1 MMSWSRLLAWA
12 AFGADGLINFT
23 LSLWL
28 LRVLYRYGARR
39 ELPWFFLYVVSEF
52 ISNVVNYGV
61 WITNRGLYLPISWSL
76 EILRVALVMAAVQES
91 LLRIFRNLRV
101 LLRWTAPIVIAV
113 VALYSIWRTSHTPF
127 PQDRV
132 AAFVLAAEFSF
143 PFGIAIVC
151 TVMALLIWFVPE
163 SSASRAEAMIEGAT
177 IVSLAWV
184 VWSISFSYFGPSVRP
199 FAQYLPD
206 LGYFVA
212 ARYWITA
219 FARPVVKVGFNDIKI
234 TPEQAVAILRQDRR
248 AIDEIDRSL

>member
-1 MMSWSRLLAWA
+1 MMSWSRLLAWT
-12 AFGADGLINFT
+12 AFYGDVSINFI

-52 ISNVVNYGV
+52 MFNVVNFGV
-61 WITNRGLYLPISWSL
+61 WLTHRSLYLPIIWCL
-76 EILRVALVMAAVQES
+76 GVLRVALMMAAVQES
-91 LLRIFRNLRV
+91 LLQIFRNLRI
-101 LLRWTAPIVIAV
+101 LLRWIAPVVITV

-132 AAFVLAAEFSF
+132 AAFELATEFAF
-143 PFGIAIVC
+143 PLGVAIVC

-184 VWSISFSYFGPSVRP
+184 VWSISFSYFGPGARP
-199 FAQYLPD
+199 VAQYLPD

-219 FARPVVKVGFNDIKI
+219 FARPVVKVGFKDIKI

>member
-1 MMSWSRLLAWA
+1 MMSWSRLLSWT
-12 AFGADGLINFT
+12 AFWGDGLINFI

-28 LRVLYRYGARR
+28 LRVLFRHGGRKD
-39 ELPWFFLYVVSEF
+39 LPWFFLYVISEF
-52 ISNVVNYGV
+52 LANVVNYGV
-61 WITNRGLYLPISWSL
+61 WITNRRLYLPISWSL
-76 EILRVALVMAAVQES
+76 EILRMALMMAAVQES
-91 LLRIFRNLRV
+91 LLQIFKNLRI
-101 LLRWTAPIVIAV
+101 LLRWTAPVVIAV
-113 VALYSIWRTSHTPF
+113 VALYSIWRTGHTPF
-127 PQDRV
+127 LGGRFD
-132 AAFVLAAEFSF
+132 AFELATEFAF
-143 PFGIAIVC
+143 PFGVAIVC

-184 VWSISFSYFGPSVRP
+184 VWSISFSYFGPGVRP

-206 LGYFVA
+206 MGYFVA

>member
-1 MMSWSRLLAWA
+1 MMSWNRLLPWA
-12 AFGADGLINFT
+12 AFYGDALINFI
-23 LSLWL
+23 LGLWL
-28 LRVLYRYGARR
+28 LRVLFRYGARR
-39 ELPWFFLYVVSEF
+39 ELPWFSLYVSSEF
-52 ISNVVNYGV
+52 IFNVVNFAV
-61 WITNRGLYLPISWSL
+61 WMANRRLSPRVFWSL
-76 EILRVALVMAAVQES
+76 EILREVLMMAAVQES
-91 LLRIFRNLRV
+91 LLQIFTNLRI
-101 LLRWTAPIVIAV
+101 LLRWTAPVVIAV
-113 VALYSIWRTSHTPF
+113 VALYSIWRTGHTPF
-127 PQDRV
+127 PGDHID
-132 AAFVLAAEFSF
+132 AFVLATEFAF
-143 PFGIAIVC
+143 PFGVAIVC

-163 SSASRAEAMIEGAT
+163 SRTSRAEAMVEGAT

-184 VWSISFSYFGPSVRP
+184 VWSISFSYFGPGVRP